1 MSQTLNY
8 NRTSTFLRQAVLTAL
23 LGVTSVAALAL
34 PSDRN
39 QPISLV
45 ADRATYNEKTGITTY
60 TGNVIIEQVL

>member
-1 MSQTLNY
+1 MSQALNY

-45 ADRATYNEKTGITTY
+45 ADRATYNEKL
-60 TGNVIIEQVL
+60 V

>member
-45 ADRATYNEKTGITTY
+45 ADRATYNEKNWY
-60 TGNVIIEQVL
+60 NHLYR

>member
-45 ADRATYNEKTGITTY
+45 ADRATYNENMGSVRVHY
-60 TGNVIIEQVL
+60 YVDRVL